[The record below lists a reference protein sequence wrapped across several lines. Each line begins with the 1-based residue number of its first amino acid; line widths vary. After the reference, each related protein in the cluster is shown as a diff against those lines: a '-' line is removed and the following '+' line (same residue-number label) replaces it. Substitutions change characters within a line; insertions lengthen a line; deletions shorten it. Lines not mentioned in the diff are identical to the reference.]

1 MNIID
6 IIFNDISNFLRT
18 VLITLIILLAV
29 VRAGQIA
36 TFIKEIRSRKEYIQ
50 DLKFGVLSKKDL
62 HNYTPYEF
70 EHWCAE
76 FIEKQ
81 GFTDI
86 SIIVSGQDGDKDIVC
101 KKGTETYYIECKRYP
116 YSKNAEFKVDIGAVR
131 NLVGSMEASGIR
143 NGLIITTGYAA
154 SEAIEYL
161 NTLPED
167 YRVSIIDGDELTKQY
182 LAIKHLIYVQEKS

>member
-6 IIFNDISNFLRT
+6 IFFNDISNFLKT
-18 VLITLIILLAV
+18 VLITLVILLAV
-29 VRAGQIA
+29 VRGGQIA
-36 TFIKEIRSRKEYIQ
+36 AFIKEIRSRKEYIE

-76 FIEKQ
+76 FLEKQ

-86 SIIVSGQDGDKDIVC
+86 SVTSSSQDGGKDIVC
-101 KKGTETYYIECKRYP
+101 KKGTVTYYIECKRY
-116 YSKNAEFKVDIGAVR
+116 SHSRDAEFKIDIGTAR
-131 NLVGSMEASGIR
+131 KLIGSMEASGIK
-143 NGLIITTGYAA
+143 NGLIITTGYAT

-161 NTLPED
+161 NTLPKD
-167 YRVSIIDGDELTKQY
+167 YQVSIIDGDELTKQY
-182 LAIKHLIYVQEKS
+182 LEVKHLIYVQEKG

>member
-6 IIFNDISNFLRT
+6 IVFNDISNFLRT

-29 VRAGQIA
+29 VRCGQIA
-36 TFIKEIRSRKEYIQ
+36 TFIKEIRSRKEYIE

-86 SIIVSGQDGDKDIVC
+86 SVTVSHGDGGKDIVC
-101 KKGTETYYIECKRYP
+101 KKGTETYYIECKRYS
-116 YSKNAEFKVDIGAVR
+116 YLKNAEFKVDIGAIR
-131 NLVGSMEASGIR
+131 KLIGSMEAIGIK
-143 NGLIITTGYAA
+143 NGLIITTGYATN
-154 SEAIEYL
+154 EAAEYI
-161 NTLPED
+161 NTLPKD
-167 YRVSIIDGDELTKQY
+167 YQVSIIDGDELTKQY
-182 LAIKHLIYVQEKS
+182 LAIKHLIYVQEKG